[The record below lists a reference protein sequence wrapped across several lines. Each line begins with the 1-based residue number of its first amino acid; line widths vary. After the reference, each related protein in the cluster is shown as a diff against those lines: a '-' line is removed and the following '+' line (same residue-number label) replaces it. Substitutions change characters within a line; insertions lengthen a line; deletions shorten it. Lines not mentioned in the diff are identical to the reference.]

1 MTTRKLSIAPSILA
15 ADFSRLGE
23 EVHAVEAG
31 GADRIHTDIM
41 DGHFVPNISFGP
53 LAVKAIRPITAL
65 PFDVH
70 LMISDPD
77 RYLEAFAQ
85 AGADTLIPHIEVC
98 PEPIQT
104 IRAIHALDCQAGIA
118 ISPDTPIDMLQAVA
132 SHVDLILVMSVYPG
146 FGGQDML
153 PGSFERVQAV
163 RALLN
168 ASNAQASICI
178 DGGIELSNIRQAVA
192 AGADNLAVG
201 SSVFRANVPPG
212 EAVAQMRRAVG
223 ASG

>member
-1 MTTRKLSIAPSILA
+1 MTTRKLAIAPSILA

-23 EVHAVEAG
+23 EVRAVEAA
-31 GADRIHTDIM
+31 GADRIHADIM

-53 LAVKAIRPITAL
+53 LVVKAIRPLTTL

-85 AGADTLIPHIEVC
+85 AGADTLIPHVEIC
-98 PEPIQT
+98 PEPVQT
-104 IRAIHALDCQAGIA
+104 VRAIHALDCQAGMA

-132 SHVDLILVMSVYPG
+132 SHVQLILVMSVYPG

-153 PGSFERVQAV
+153 PGSLERVRAV

-168 ASNAQASICI
+168 VANPQASVCI
-178 DGGIELSNIRQAVA
+178 DGGVEVSNIRQAVA
-192 AGADNLAVG
+192 AGADNLVAG
-201 SSVFRANVPPG
+201 SSVFRADVPPG
-212 EAVAQMRRAVG
+212 EVVTQLRRAV
-223 ASG
+223 AATP